1 MNSIELLKT
10 DLLTWSGAHEGK
22 FKLAFDKGLST
33 VTSGRLNYEQY
44 LEKLVFYKGAE
55 ALKALEEAMSP
66 ATRAALIA
74 DGHIKVKPTSQQEVL
89 PTNTLAN
96 EKAAE
101 PAASENAAKPADH
114 VALNELGLPVTQ
126 QIVTFDIPTFS
137 ACYANRKEKIGQ
149 KAKELAEQNIPFKW
163 SSYKTGV
170 TYILLN
176 EVHKFNETR
185 EEKLAACNQWVSE
198 FTKDNIKEFCGT
210 WNGETG
216 KWLGKKST
224 PKECICFRQ
233 DQGPTAI
240 EYCMGDFLDK
250 AHEL

>member
-89 PTNTLAN
+89 STAQNISKNIATFS
-96 EKAAE
+96 KCFISSHSKI
-101 PAASENAAKPADH
+101 AS
-114 VALNELGLPVTQ
+114 LINELKAKGEQFSTEKHANGAKYLLMN
-126 QIVTFDIPTFS
+126 QIHINTDT
-137 ACYANRKEKIGQ
+137 KEK
-149 KAKELAEQNIPFKW
+149 KLESCKKW
-163 SSYKTGV
+163 SA
-170 TYILLN
+170 
-176 EVHKFNETR
+176 
-185 EEKLAACNQWVSE
+185 EKLKNLVCGIWNVE
-198 FTKDNIKEFCGT
+198 MDIKNES
-210 WNGETG
+210 
-216 KWLGKKST
+216 KSHS
-224 PKECICFRQ
+224 ECICFS
-233 DQGPTAI
+233 
-240 EYCMGDFLDK
+240 DK
-250 AHEL
+250 QKATSFCLGETFDEVSN